1 MMEQS
6 LTVREVLRYANHDF
20 LNHLHLIKMNLDLGR
35 VEEAKALIN
44 EISLQCKDF
53 SALNKI
59 GLPHTI
65 EFLQTLKWR
74 YPEFQMMFSN
84 NVREALNEQWDEPIV
99 QYLEKTIIHMYD
111 RLDAF
116 SEQQLQINVAG
127 AANEFEMTVHF
138 TGHFDETP
146 HLNNESNAFHI
157 ETLEQTTTSW
167 KFVMRNRE

>member
-44 EISLQCKDF
+44 EISVQCKDF

-59 GLPHTI
+59 SLPKTI

-74 YPEFQMMFSN
+74 YPEFQMMISS
-84 NVREALNEQWDEPIV
+84 NVREALNGQWDEQIV
-99 QYLEKTIIHMYD
+99 QYLEKTIIHMHD

-116 SEQQLQINVAG
+116 SEQQLQINVTG
-127 AANEFEMTVHF
+127 AADEFEITVHF
-138 TGHFDETP
+138 TGHFDEIT
-146 HLNNESNAFHI
+146 HFNNESDAFHI
-157 ETLEQTTTSW
+157 ETLEQTATSW